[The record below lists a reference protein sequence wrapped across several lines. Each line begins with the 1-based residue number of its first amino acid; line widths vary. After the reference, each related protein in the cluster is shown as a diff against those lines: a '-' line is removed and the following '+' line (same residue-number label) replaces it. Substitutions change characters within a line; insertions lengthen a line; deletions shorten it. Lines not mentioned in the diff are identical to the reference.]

1 MANFKTRAR
10 AVDMLGRQ
18 QISGIPTAIS
28 ELFKNAHD
36 AYADRVEVDF
46 YRSDRLFVLRD
57 DGLGMTRE
65 DFETRWLT
73 LGTESK
79 VGGNSGMLMPPQ
91 ALGKAPRPVLGEKG
105 IGRLAIAVIGEQLF
119 IVSRALRDAELQD
132 TVVAYIHWRI
142 FEQPG
147 IDLDQ
152 IQIPIRTYS
161 NGTLPDEQDV
171 TDMLAEFAL
180 NLDKLKYLS
189 EEERKRFESDFKAI
203 KIGLNEVDEYVPYM
217 SLTDQ
222 GHGTHFIIAPAS
234 LLLDADIEK
243 STQEEASSLEKAL
256 LGFTNTMTP
265 DHLEPDIKTAFRDH
279 KEDGSMRDIIAE
291 GEFFTA
297 QEFLSTDHH
306 FEGKF
311 DEYGQFNGRISIYRE
326 RNTPHTIEW
335 DGAKGKKTSCG
346 PFRINIAY
354 LQGKVNQTTL
364 AVEDFNRLFQ
374 KAERF
379 GGLYIYKNGIRIL
392 PYGDTNYDWLEIEK
406 RRTMKAGRYFF
417 SHRRMFGAVEIDQ
430 YKNKDLSE
438 KAGREGFRENKAYRE
453 FRDILKNFF
462 LKLAADYFNESGT
475 YSGEFIERKKELEEV
490 ANINKKRDEQSRQ
503 KRRVFAAQ
511 LESFEQA
518 YRNNEPEREAFEL
531 TERFQRELAIAATIA
546 DERRAAHEF
555 LSIEENARQQLR
567 ALEEKYRV
575 PKPRGFAVT
584 AALERDYNDYLHN
597 NQRLQQQ
604 TFSIFREL
612 VDGEV
617 NQAAQRA
624 RIELDKR
631 VRVEYS
637 LRELATQAESISKAE
652 SKDTIAV
659 LEAVE
664 QKVREKVRESIS
676 QISTEVRNVL
686 VEFNSIDLANMEDSA
701 VFDIR
706 DKLESRIIEV
716 KESKQAILRAV
727 RTQLESINLSDESI
741 QQVDQMDALEQ
752 RVLTLEEQDDEQIRL
767 SQLGMSVEII
777 SHEFE
782 STVRGIREGLR
793 KLKGWADLNDNLN
806 EVYQDLRVNFEH
818 LDGYLS
824 LFTPL
829 QRRLYRRAAPIS
841 GPEISE
847 YIISL
852 FKNRFERHEINLVV
866 TARFNR
872 INITGYLSSFLP
884 VFVNLVDNAIYWSKN
899 SPLPHVI
906 EFDAEDEDFL
916 VSNNGAELIRSRF
929 EAIFQHGV
937 SYKPGG
943 RGLGLAVSREALEK
957 AGYTIRVDDTA
968 RPGMSVTFRL
978 SPTK

>member
-36 AYADRVEVDF
+36 AYADKVEVDF

-57 DGLGMTRE
+57 DGLGMTKD

-79 VGGNSGMLMPPQ
+79 VGGNSGMSLPPQ
-91 ALGKAPRPVLGEKG
+91 ASGKAPRPVLGEKG
-105 IGRLAIAVIGEQLF
+105 IGRLAIAAIGEQLF
-119 IVSRALRDAELQD
+119 IVSRALRDGELQD

-152 IQIPIRTYS
+152 IQIPIRTYP
-161 NGTLPDEQDV
+161 NGTLPNEQEVDE
-171 TDMLAEFAL
+171 MLAEFAL
-180 NLDKLKYLS
+180 NLDKLKSLPK
-189 EEERKRFESDFKAI
+189 EERTRFEADFKAI
-203 KIGLNEVDEYVPYM
+203 RIGLDEVDGYIPYM
-217 SLTDQ
+217 SLTGQ

-234 LLLDADIEK
+234 QLLDADIDK
-243 STQEEASSLEKAL
+243 STNEEASSLEKAL

-265 DHLEPDIKTAFRDH
+265 GHLEPDIKTAFRDH
-279 KEDGSMRDIIAE
+279 KEDGSDKDMIAD
-291 GEFFTA
+291 GEFFTDE
-297 QEFLSTDHH
+297 EFLITDHH
-306 FEGKF
+306 FEGDF
-311 DEYGQFNGRISIYRE
+311 DEYGQFNGRISIYRSQ
-326 RNTPHTIEW
+326 NTPYTIEW
-335 DGAKGKKTSCG
+335 SGAKGKRTSCG
-346 PFRINIAY
+346 AFKISIAY
-354 LQGKVNQTTL
+354 LQGKISQTTL
-364 AVEDFNRLFQ
+364 AVEDFNHLFQ
-374 KAERF
+374 KAERL

-392 PYGDTNYDWLEIEK
+392 PYGDTDYDWLEIEK
-406 RRTMKAGRYFF
+406 RRTLNAGRHFF
-417 SHRRMFGAVEIDQ
+417 SHRRMFGAVEIDLL
-430 YKNKDLSE
+430 KNKELSE

-453 FRDILKNFF
+453 FRDILKHFF
-462 LKLAADYFNESGT
+462 QKLASDFFNDAGA
-475 YSGEFIERKKELEEV
+475 YSGEFLERKNELKQV
-490 ANINKKRDEQSRQ
+490 AVANKKRDEQSKQ
-503 KRRVFAAQ
+503 KRRTFAAQ
-511 LESFEQA
+511 LATFEQA

-531 TERFQRELAIAATIA
+531 TAKFQRELATAASIA
-546 DERRAAHEF
+546 DEQRAAHEF
-555 LSIEENARQQLR
+555 LNIEENARQQLR

-604 TFSIFREL
+604 TFSVFREL

-624 RIELDKR
+624 RIELDRR
-631 VRVEYS
+631 VRVEHS
-637 LRELATQAESISKAE
+637 LRELTTQAESTGRTE
-652 SKDTIAV
+652 SKDTIAL

-664 QKVREKVRESIS
+664 ENVRVKVKESVA
-676 QISTEVRNVL
+676 QISDEVRNVL
-686 VEFNSIDLANMEDSA
+686 MEFNSIDLTNMEDSA

-706 DKLESRIIEV
+706 NRLEGRIIEI
-716 KESKQAILRAV
+716 KDRKQAVLRAV
-727 RTQLESINLSDESI
+727 RTQLENINLSDEAV

-767 SQLGMSVEII
+767 SQLGMAVEII

-793 KLKGWADLNDNLN
+793 HLKAWADLNDNLN
-806 EVYQDLRVNFEH
+806 GVYERLRVNFEH

-829 QRRLYRRAAPIS
+829 QRRLYRKAAPIS
-841 GPEISE
+841 GPDISE
-847 YIISL
+847 YITSL
-852 FKNRFERHEINLVV
+852 FKNRFERHSINLVV
-866 TARFNR
+866 THRFNKVK
-872 INITGYLSSFLP
+872 ITGYLSSFLP
-884 VFVNLVDNAIYWSKN
+884 VFVNLVDNAIYWSKDR
-899 SPLPHVI
+899 PTPHVI
-906 EFDAEDEDFL
+906 EFDAEGEDFL
-916 VSNNGAELIRSRF
+916 VSNNGAELMSSRF
-929 EAIFQHGV
+929 ESIFQHGV

-957 AGYTIRVDDTA
+957 AGYTIRVDETV